1 MPLPD
6 RNSLAII
13 GAGPI
18 GLEAALAALDRGFDV
33 HVFERGDVGAHP
45 IAWGHIRMF
54 TPWRTNLGPVSV
66 THLERAGWTRPD
78 GEAFPTGLEL
88 AERYLAPIAALPEL
102 KGRIHTRA
110 QVIEASR
117 RGLLKG
123 DLAGTPERRERPFRL
138 LVRDQGGRENYI
150 HAFTLIDA
158 SGVYG
163 SPNRAGDGGIPARQ
177 ELYLAPQMSYYP
189 DDVLGARRARYAGKT
204 VLVVGAGASA
214 GTTVAAL
221 AKLAAEVDGTRVTWV
236 TRGGADRVLHRF
248 ANDSSPEC
256 RALHAEA
263 LALAGG
269 SHPAV
274 THVGNAVIEG
284 FEFNSATHRYRVN
297 LRIGES
303 ARIEEADHVIV
314 NNGFRPDRSLHREL
328 QVEECFRTEAP
339 AGIAAALPQDT
350 GNCEAAP
357 DLSAEALTTREPDFY
372 LLGHKSYGRRSDFLL
387 EAGYRQV
394 AEIIERLSAGLARV

>member
-33 HVFERGDVGAHP
+33 HVFERGDVGAHA

-54 TPWRTNLGPVSV
+54 TPWRMNLGPVA
-66 THLERAGWTRPD
+66 TAHLERTGWTRPD
-78 GEAFPTGLEL
+78 PEAFPTGLEL
-88 AERYLAPIAALPEL
+88 AENYLATVAALPEL
-102 KGRIHTRA
+102 KGRVHTRA
-110 QVIEASR
+110 QVVEASR

-123 DLAGTPERRERPFRL
+123 DLDGKPERRERPFRL

-150 HAFTLIDA
+150 HAFTLFDA

-163 SPNRAGDGGIPARQ
+163 NPNRAGDGGIPARQ
-177 ELYLAPQMSYYP
+177 ELYLAPQLSYHP

-204 VLVVGAGASA
+204 VLVIGAGSSA
-214 GTTVAAL
+214 ATTVVAL
-221 AKLAAEVDGTRVTWV
+221 ARLASEVDGTRAIWV
-236 TRGGADRVLHRF
+236 TRADAAGVMSEVPDDPLPGRRALRAEARALVGGGNPAIVHVGGAV
-248 ANDSSPEC
+248 
-256 RALHAEA
+256 
-263 LALAGG
+263 
-269 SHPAV
+269 V
-274 THVGNAVIEG
+274 EG

-297 LRIGES
+297 LRTGEN

-328 QVEECFRTEAP
+328 QVQECHATEAP
-339 AGIAAALPQDT
+339 RKLADALGPPTDCLSTPSPGAAALASP
-350 GNCEAAP
+350 
-357 DLSAEALTTREPDFY
+357 EPGFY

-394 AEIIERLSAGLARV
+394 SELIETLSGSRVGV